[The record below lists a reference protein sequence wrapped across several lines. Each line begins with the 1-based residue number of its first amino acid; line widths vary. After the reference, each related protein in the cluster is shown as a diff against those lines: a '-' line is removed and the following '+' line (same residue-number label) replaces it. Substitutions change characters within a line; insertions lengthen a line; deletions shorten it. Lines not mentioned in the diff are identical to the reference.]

1 MIHTESLMAPGIEC
15 AKQEKPEGGVPCQ
28 VPDSPV
34 PCDEE
39 AEREKKRSST
49 GSLSREAVP
58 KEAPGSLANGTF
70 ILVPRSFFLFHF
82 GSGVRT

>member
-39 AEREKKRSST
+39 AEREKE
-49 GSLSREAVP
+49 REV
-58 KEAPGSLANGTF
+58 F
-70 ILVPRSFFLFHF
+70 DR
-82 GSGVRT
+82 